1 MYSMRPCAGRSV
13 AGLVCESDEDME
25 ELLARLDVEGF
36 RLARDWQAES
46 EAERVFEDLFRS
58 LSALLK
64 SPLTRSAT
72 ALADALLLNLARLDV
87 HLARI
92 NSTYL
97 LGASQPLPLPTHP
110 TAASTSH
117 ILRPTRSAQPPEP
130 LHLSAFLLA
139 LNYSSSRVR
148 VLYCCYTP
156 SVCTAGDELSYADCQ
171 LMPKLLH
178 VIVAA
183 KV

>member
-1 MYSMRPCAGRSV
+1 MQTVLQTTGYTHYSTRTLCLCVSRTGRSL

-36 RLARDWQAES
+36 RLARDWPAEG

-64 SPLTRSAT
+64 SPLTRSAA

-92 NSTYL
+92 TSTYL
-97 LGASQPLPLPTHP
+97 LGARIS
-110 TAASTSH
+110 
-117 ILRPTRSAQPPEP
+117 
-130 LHLSAFLLA
+130 
-139 LNYSSSRVR
+139 N
-148 VLYCCYTP
+148 
-156 SVCTAGDELSYADCQ
+156 
-171 LMPKLLH
+171 
-178 VIVAA
+178 
-183 KV
+183 